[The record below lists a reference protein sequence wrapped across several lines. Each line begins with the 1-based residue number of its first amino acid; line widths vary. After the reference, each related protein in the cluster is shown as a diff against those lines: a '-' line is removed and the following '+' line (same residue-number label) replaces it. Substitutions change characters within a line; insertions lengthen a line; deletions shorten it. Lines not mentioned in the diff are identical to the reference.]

1 LTSIPKIDRLIR
13 SKRKTIAIII
23 ELDSSL
29 TIRAPFRVPEKLINE
44 YVNEKRNWIIKKQE
58 NAKERQKHFIQMK
71 FEAGESILFLGKLY
85 KIEFNDSIPF
95 PLILDSK
102 LYVLKENKNIAEKL
116 ILSWYRQK
124 AEKIISERVKYYSR
138 VLNIQYKTVSITSAR
153 KRWGS
158 CSRTRKL
165 NFSFRLIMTPLE
177 VLNYV
182 VIHELAHIIEHNH
195 SQNFWNLV
203 KQYCPDYKT
212 HLNWLKKNNYIA
224 FIN

>member
-1 LTSIPKIDRLIR
+1 MTSIPKIDRLIR

-102 LYVLKENKNIAEKL
+102 LYVLKENKKIAEKL

-138 VLNIQYKTVSITSAR
+138 VLNIQ
-153 KRWGS
+153 
-158 CSRTRKL
+158 
-165 NFSFRLIMTPLE
+165 
-177 VLNYV
+177 
-182 VIHELAHIIEHNH
+182 
-195 SQNFWNLV
+195 
-203 KQYCPDYKT
+203 
-212 HLNWLKKNNYIA
+212 
-224 FIN
+224 